1 MIDISKDMSDFFKS
15 KGISQREIAKTL
27 GTTPQYI
34 NALFKGRTK
43 IGKAQAEKLE
53 NSFGLSAYW
62 LLTGK
67 GSMLVEDEKENQP
80 DLFMMDE
87 SNIEY
92 DNPNEADI
100 SAGLKK
106 RQLEALIIKFANGN
120 KKRFASLLGIPTL
133 TITIWEARETFDA
146 ELIYQKLP
154 DISAEWLLT
163 GEGPMLVSERVKKDK
178 NAVPQPLNKPV
189 IDADRIREVP
199 RQEEAGQG
207 QGMINEK
214 HSGGIVDKIETMYER
229 MISVLKEQLKVSN
242 DRCASLEEQNKILT
256 SMIHGR
262 GKEDGT
268 DMA

>member
-1 MIDISKDMSDFFKS
+1 MTDIITELSVYFKS
-15 KGISQREIAKTL
+15 KGISQKDIALSVGVK
-27 GTTPQYI
+27 PQYI
-34 NALFKGRTK
+34 NALFKGRK
-43 IGKAQAEKLE
+43 QIGKSLAEKFE
-53 NSFGLSAYW
+53 SAFSISSYW
-62 LLTGK
+62 LLTGR
-67 GSMLVEDEKENQP
+67 GSMLVEDETESQP

-87 SNIEY
+87 SNIE
-92 DNPNEADI
+92 DNFQNEVNI
-100 SAGLKK
+100 SEGLKK

-120 KKRFASLLGIPTL
+120 KKRFASLLGISTL
-133 TITIWEARETFDA
+133 TITVWEARETFDA

-163 GEGPMLVSERVKKDK
+163 GEGQMLVSERVNKDK

-199 RQEEAGQG
+199 RQEEVGQG
-207 QGMINEK
+207 QGMTEK

-242 DRCASLEEQNKILT
+242 DRCASLEEQNRILT

>member
-1 MIDISKDMSDFFKS
+1 MTDIITELSIYFKS
-15 KGISQREIAKTL
+15 KGISQKDIALSADVK
-27 GTTPQYI
+27 PQYI
-34 NALFKGRTK
+34 NAIFKSRRQ
-43 IGKAQAEKLE
+43 IGKSLAEKLE
-53 NSFGLSAYW
+53 SAFGISSYW
-62 LLTGK
+62 LLTGR
-67 GSMLVEDEKENQP
+67 GPMLLEDENEKQP

-92 DNPNEADI
+92 DNLNEADI
-100 SAGLKK
+100 STGLKK

-120 KKRFASLLGIPTL
+120 KKRFASLLGISIQTL
-133 TITIWEARETFDA
+133 TTWTARETFDA

-163 GEGPMLVSERVKKDK
+163 GEGQMLVSERKEKDK
-178 NAVPQPLNKPV
+178 KAVPQPLNKPV
-189 IDADRIREVP
+189 IDADRIREVT
-199 RQEEAGQG
+199 RLEEADQSQG
-207 QGMINEK
+207 TTEK

-268 DMA
+268 DIA

>member
-1 MIDISKDMSDFFKS
+1 MIDITNYLSDFFKS
-15 KGISQREIAKTL
+15 RGISQRELAEIL
-27 GTTPQYI
+27 GTRPQYI

-53 NSFGLSAYW
+53 NLFGLSAGW

-67 GSMLVEDEKENQP
+67 GPMLVNDEKGKQP

-92 DNPNEADI
+92 DNPNEVET

-120 KKRFASLLGIPTL
+120 KTRFASLLGIKPL
-133 TITIWEARETFDA
+133 TITVWEARETFDA

-154 DISAEWLLT
+154 DISAEWLLN
-163 GEGPMLVSERVKKDK
+163 GEGPMLMSERVKKDM
-178 NAVPQPLNKPV
+178 NAVPLPLIKPV

-199 RQEEAGQG
+199 RQDEAGQG
-207 QGMINEK
+207 QGTTNEK

>member
-1 MIDISKDMSDFFKS
+1 MTNIITELSVYFKS
-15 KGISQREIAKTL
+15 KGISQKDIALSVGVK
-27 GTTPQYI
+27 PQYI
-34 NALFKGRTK
+34 NALFKGRK
-43 IGKAQAEKLE
+43 QIGKSLAEKFE
-53 NSFGLSAYW
+53 SVFGISSYW
-62 LLTGK
+62 LLTGR
-67 GSMLVEDEKENQP
+67 GSMLVEDENDKQP

-92 DNPNEADI
+92 DNPNEADT
-100 SAGLKK
+100 SVGLKK

-120 KKRFASLLGIPTL
+120 KKRFASLLGISTL
-133 TITIWEARETFDA
+133 TITVWEARETFDA

-163 GEGPMLVSERVKKDK
+163 GEGQMLMSDRVKKDK

-207 QGMINEK
+207 QGMTEK

-242 DRCASLEEQNKILT
+242 DRCASLEEQNRILA

>member
-1 MIDISKDMSDFFKS
+1 MIDITNYLSDFFKS
-15 KGISQREIAKTL
+15 RGISQRELAEIL
-27 GTTPQYI
+27 GTRPQYI

-53 NSFGLSAYW
+53 NLFGLSAGW

-67 GSMLVEDEKENQP
+67 GPMLVNDEKGKQP

-92 DNPNEADI
+92 DNPNEVET

-120 KKRFASLLGIPTL
+120 KKRFASLLGISIQAL
-133 TITIWEARETFDA
+133 TTWAARETFDA

-163 GEGPMLVSERVKKDK
+163 GEGQMRVSERKEKDK
-178 NAVPQPLNKPV
+178 KAVPRPLNKPV
-189 IDADRIREVP
+189 IDADRIREVT
-199 RQEEAGQG
+199 RLEEADQSQG
-207 QGMINEK
+207 TTEK

-242 DRCASLEEQNKILT
+242 DRCASLEEQNRILT

-268 DMA
+268 DIA